1 VLILTRKLGESIRI
15 GDEVQVTV
23 LSVQGNS
30 VKIGVNAPRHLS
42 VHRQEIY
49 DRIVDENRRAALSI
63 TIDNAEKLLGFGG
76 IVNVKE

>member
-1 VLILTRKLGESIRI
+1 MLILTRKLGESIRI

>member
-1 VLILTRKLGESIRI
+1 MLILTRKLGESIRI

-49 DRIVDENRRAALSI
+49 DRIVEENRRAALSI
-63 TIDNAEKLLGFGG
+63 TVDNAEKLLGFGG
-76 IVNVKE
+76 VVNVKE